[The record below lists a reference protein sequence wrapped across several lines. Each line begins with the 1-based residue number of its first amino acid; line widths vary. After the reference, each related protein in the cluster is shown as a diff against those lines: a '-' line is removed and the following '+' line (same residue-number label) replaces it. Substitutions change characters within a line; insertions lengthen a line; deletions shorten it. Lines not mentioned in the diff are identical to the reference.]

1 MSRVQLI
8 FQNYQEKITLSFC
21 LLLSFILIFN
31 NDSDSIKNAK
41 INSLDTF
48 SFLYQ
53 PFNWL
58 DNQLFLNKKLEV
70 LSSENL
76 RLSLEN
82 QVLKVH
88 ETENIRYREFLNF
101 KKRENIDFIG
111 ADVISK
117 GIIANMS
124 SLLINRG
131 LDDGIVKNLPVLSSK
146 GVIGK
151 ITAVSKSSSEVQL
164 ISDVNFRLSVKI
176 APDEVE
182 GIMRWIGGDL
192 CEIAELKKISDIE
205 IGDIVLTSNLSI
217 YFPPNLPVGE
227 VVSIFEKSDSSNR
240 VVTMKLF
247 SDLSTLNQLFVL
259 LDDCLLYTS
268 PSPRDLRKSR
278 MPSSA

>member
-1 MSRVQLI
+1 MSRIQLI
-8 FQNYQEKITLSFC
+8 FQNYQEKITLAFC
-21 LLLSFILIFN
+21 LIVSLFLIFN
-31 NDSDSIKNAK
+31 NDSDLIKNAK
-41 INSLDTF
+41 INSLNSF

-101 KKRENIDFIG
+101 KRRENLDFVG

-117 GIIANMS
+117 GVTANMS
-124 SLLINRG
+124 SIIINRG
-131 LDDGIVKNLPVLSSK
+131 SNDGVSKNLPVLSSN

-151 ITAVSKSSSEVQL
+151 ITAVSSSTSEVQL

-182 GIMRWIGGDL
+182 GIMRWIREDI

-240 VVTMKLF
+240 IVTMKLF
-247 SDLSTLNQLFVL
+247 SDLSTINQLFVL
-259 LDDCLLYTS
+259 LNEDV
-268 PSPRDLRKSR
+268 K
-278 MPSSA
+278 

>member
-1 MSRVQLI
+1 MSRFQLI
-8 FQNYQEKITLSFC
+8 FKTYQEKITLTAC
-21 LLLSFILIFN
+21 IILSLIFIFN
-31 NDSDSIKNAK
+31 NDSESIKNAK
-41 INSLDTF
+41 INSLNTF

-82 QVLKVH
+82 QILKVH
-88 ETENIRYREFLNF
+88 EAENIRYREFLNF
-101 KKRENIDFIG
+101 KRRESIDFIG

-117 GIIANMS
+117 GFSSNMS

-131 LDDGIVKNLPVLSSK
+131 LKDGVNINFPVLSSK
-146 GVIGK
+146 GVVGK
-151 ITAVSKSSSEVQL
+151 ITSVSENSSEVQL

-176 APDEVE
+176 VPDEVE
-182 GIMRWIGGDL
+182 GILRWISEDV

-205 IGDIVLTSNLSI
+205 IGDIVLTSSLSI

-227 VVSIFEKSDSSNR
+227 VISIFEKSNSSNR
-240 VVTMKLF
+240 IVKIKLF
-247 SDLSTLNQLFVL
+247 SDLSTINQLFVL
-259 LDDCLLYTS
+259 FTKDE
-268 PSPRDLRKSR
+268 K
-278 MPSSA
+278 

>member
-1 MSRVQLI
+1 MSRIQLI
-8 FQNYQEKITLSFC
+8 FQNYQEKITLAFC
-21 LLLSFILIFN
+21 LIVSFFLIFN
-31 NDSDSIKNAK
+31 NDSDLIKNAK
-41 INSLDTF
+41 INSLNSF

-101 KKRENIDFIG
+101 KRRENLDFVG

-117 GIIANMS
+117 GVTANMS
-124 SLLINRG
+124 SIIINRG
-131 LDDGIVKNLPVLSSK
+131 SNDGVSKNLPVLSSN

-151 ITAVSKSSSEVQL
+151 ITAVSSSSSEVQL

-182 GIMRWIGGDL
+182 GIMRWIREDI

-240 VVTMKLF
+240 IVTMKLF
-247 SDLSTLNQLFVL
+247 SDLSTIKVL
-259 LDDCLLYTS
+259 ITLCLL
-268 PSPRDLRKSR
+268 
-278 MPSSA
+278 SAVLFIQALLELCVALPVV

>member
-1 MSRVQLI
+1 MSRIQLI
-8 FQNYQEKITLSFC
+8 FQNYQEKITLVFC
-21 LLLSFILIFN
+21 LIVSFLLIFN
-31 NDSDSIKNAK
+31 NDSDLIKNTK
-41 INSLDTF
+41 INSLNSF
-48 SFLYQ
+48 SFLFQ

-76 RLSLEN
+76 RLILEN

-101 KKRENIDFIG
+101 KKRENLNFVG

-117 GIIANMS
+117 GVTANMS
-124 SLLINRG
+124 SIMINRG
-131 LDDGIVKNLPVLSSK
+131 SNDGVSKNLPVLSSN
-146 GVIGK
+146 GVVGK
-151 ITAVSKSSSEVQL
+151 ITAVSNSLSEVQL

-182 GIMRWIGGDL
+182 GIMRWIGKDL

-247 SDLSTLNQLFVL
+247 SDLSTINQLFVL
-259 LDDCLLYTS
+259 F
-268 PSPRDLRKSR
+268 RE
-278 MPSSA
+278 AEN

>member
-1 MSRVQLI
+1 MFRTQSI
-8 FQNYQEKITLSFC
+8 FKNSQEKITLIFC
-21 LLLSFILIFN
+21 LLTSFVLILN
-31 NDSDSIKNAK
+31 NDSDLIKNAK
-41 INSLDTF
+41 INSLNSF
-48 SFLYQ
+48 SFIYK
-53 PFNWL
+53 PFNWI
-58 DNQLFLNKKLEV
+58 DNQLFLNKKLDV

-117 GIIANMS
+117 GVAANMS
-124 SLLINRG
+124 SIIINRG
-131 LDDGIVKNLPVLSSK
+131 SNDGVSKNLPVLSSR

-182 GIMRWIGGDL
+182 GIMRWIGEDI

-205 IGDIVLTSNLSI
+205 IGDVVLTSNLSI
-217 YFPPNLPVGE
+217 YFPANLPIGE
-227 VVSIFEKSDSSNR
+227 VISIFEKSDSSNR
-240 VVTMKLF
+240 VVKMKLF

-259 LDDCLLYTS
+259 FNEVEN
-268 PSPRDLRKSR
+268 
-278 MPSSA
+278 

>member
-1 MSRVQLI
+1 MFRTQSI
-8 FQNYQEKITLSFC
+8 FKNSQEKITLIFC
-21 LLLSFILIFN
+21 LLISFVLILN
-31 NDSDSIKNAK
+31 NDSDLIKNAK
-41 INSLDTF
+41 INSLNSF
-48 SFLYQ
+48 SFLYK
-53 PFNWL
+53 PFNWI
-58 DNQLFLNKKLEV
+58 DNQLFLNKKLDV

-82 QVLKVH
+82 QILKVH

-117 GIIANMS
+117 GVAANMS
-124 SLLINRG
+124 SIIINRG
-131 LDDGIVKNLPVLSSK
+131 SNDGVSKNLPVLSSK

-182 GIMRWIGGDL
+182 GIMRWIGEDI

-205 IGDIVLTSNLSI
+205 IGDVVLTSNLSI
-217 YFPPNLPVGE
+217 YFPANLPIGE

-240 VVTMKLF
+240 VVKMKLF

-259 LDDCLLYTS
+259 LDEVEN
-268 PSPRDLRKSR
+268 
-278 MPSSA
+278 

>member
-21 LLLSFILIFN
+21 LLLLFILIFN

-101 KKRENIDFIG
+101 H
-111 ADVISK
+111 
-117 GIIANMS
+117 
-124 SLLINRG
+124 SL
-131 LDDGIVKNLPVLSSK
+131 
-146 GVIGK
+146 
-151 ITAVSKSSSEVQL
+151 
-164 ISDVNFRLSVKI
+164 
-176 APDEVE
+176 
-182 GIMRWIGGDL
+182 
-192 CEIAELKKISDIE
+192 
-205 IGDIVLTSNLSI
+205 
-217 YFPPNLPVGE
+217 
-227 VVSIFEKSDSSNR
+227 
-240 VVTMKLF
+240 
-247 SDLSTLNQLFVL
+247 
-259 LDDCLLYTS
+259 
-268 PSPRDLRKSR
+268 
-278 MPSSA
+278 

>member
-1 MSRVQLI
+1 MSRFQLI
-8 FQNYQEKITLSFC
+8 FKTYQEKITLTFC
-21 LLLSFILIFN
+21 IIFSIYLIFN
-31 NDSDSIKNAK
+31 NDSDFIKDSK

-101 KKRENIDFIG
+101 KKRDDINFLG

-117 GIIANMS
+117 GISANMS
-124 SLLINRG
+124 SLIINRG
-131 LDDGIVKNLPVLSSK
+131 RNDGVAENFSVLSSK

-151 ITAVSKSSSEVQL
+151 ITSVSESSSEVQL

-176 APDEVE
+176 VPDEVE
-182 GIMRWIGGDL
+182 GILRWIGDDV

-217 YFPPNLPVGE
+217 FFQPNLPVGE
-227 VVSIFEKSDSSNR
+227 VISIFEKSDSSDR
-240 VVTMKLF
+240 VVKIKLF
-247 SDLSTLNQLFVL
+247 SDLSTVNQLFVL
-259 LDDCLLYTS
+259 LDEVEN
-268 PSPRDLRKSR
+268 
-278 MPSSA
+278 

>member
-1 MSRVQLI
+1 MSRIQLI
-8 FQNYQEKITLSFC
+8 FQNYQEKITLAFC
-21 LLLSFILIFN
+21 LIVSFLLIFN
-31 NDSDSIKNAK
+31 NDSDLIKNAK
-41 INSLDTF
+41 INSLNSF

-76 RLSLEN
+76 RLNLEN

-101 KKRENIDFIG
+101 KRRESLDFVG

-117 GIIANMS
+117 GVTANMS
-124 SLLINRG
+124 SVIINRG
-131 LDDGIVKNLPVLSSK
+131 SNDGVSKNLPVLSSN

-151 ITAVSKSSSEVQL
+151 ITAVSSSTSEVQL

-182 GIMRWIGGDL
+182 GIMRWIREDI

-240 VVTMKLF
+240 IVTMKLF
-247 SDLSTLNQLFVL
+247 SDLSTINQLFVL
-259 LDDCLLYTS
+259 LNEDV
-268 PSPRDLRKSR
+268 K
-278 MPSSA
+278 

>member
-1 MSRVQLI
+1 MSRFQLI
-8 FQNYQEKITLSFC
+8 FKNSQEKITLIFC
-21 LLLSFILIFN
+21 LLISFVLILN
-31 NDSDSIKNAK
+31 NDSDLIKNAK
-41 INSLDTF
+41 INSLNSF

-88 ETENIRYREFLNF
+88 ENENIRYREFLNF
-101 KKRENIDFIG
+101 TKRENIDFIG

-117 GIIANMS
+117 GVTSNMS
-124 SLLINRG
+124 SIIINRG
-131 LDDGIVKNLPVLSSK
+131 SNDGVSKNLPVLSSR

-151 ITAVSKSSSEVQL
+151 ITTVSKSSSEVQL

-182 GIMRWIGGDL
+182 GIMRWIGEDL

-227 VVSIFEKSDSSNR
+227 VVSIFEKSNSSNR
-240 VVTMKLF
+240 VVKMKLF
-247 SDLSTLNQLFVL
+247 SDLYTMNQLFVL
-259 LDDCLLYTS
+259 FNEVEN
-268 PSPRDLRKSR
+268 
-278 MPSSA
+278 